1 MNIEN
6 DKIIARNFFAINDFS
21 KSESGNYKVSGLLS
35 IFDNEDENFN
45 GYVYHKG
52 CYNNFCENYYAANK
66 KNIPL
71 DILHN
76 TGDIYHLAGK
86 VTEFNA
92 TENEVRII
100 AEVSRF
106 TPLFEN
112 IVGLIEDGVLQG
124 FSDMSFVNDGHY
136 DDKTGLLHVTECSI
150 FSVSLVQNPAVV
162 KSQLQAMNAT
172 KFNFTKKKEEA
183 KKSSFFGL

>member
-1 MNIEN
+1 MEN

-21 KSESGNYKVSGLLS
+21 KSENGNYKVSGLLS
-35 IFDNEDENFN
+35 IFDNEVENIN

-52 CYNNFCENYYAANK
+52 CYNNFCQNYYAANN

-76 TGDIYHLAGK
+76 TSDIYHLAGK
-86 VTEFNA
+86 VTEFTA

-100 AEVSRF
+100 SEVSRF
-106 TPLFEN
+106 TPLFNN

-124 FSDMSFVNDGHY
+124 FSDMSFVNDGQF
-136 DDKTGLLHVTECSI
+136 DPKTNLLHVKECSI

-172 KFNFTKKKEEA
+172 KFNFTKKNEEVR
-183 KKSSFFGL
+183 KSSFFGL